1 MKEKANSRLLK
12 ALLKKN
18 FIERTYS
25 YKRKNFDVIGFILR
39 LAIIA
44 MFMAVFIIFFGR
56 FMDIYLSVKQ
66 NGEINETLRIN
77 ELLTAI
83 YTVMILFLTI
93 NAVNQ
98 MNREIFNADDIK
110 TFSAMPIG
118 AKTLF
123 LSKLI
128 IIYLSQLLY
137 STVAVLTINI
147 TAAFHMHLQ
156 PAFFVFTAAAC
167 FFIPLIS
174 IAIGSVFALPLNFL
188 SRFLQ
193 SKFLLNFILVTA
205 IAGFVFYVY
214 SILLGGVKEMLL
226 GDDLRYFFN
235 ESRMNAIARVVAFL
249 YPAKWFADILTG
261 TDYIISSI
269 GIAAVVAVCALL
281 SVIIINS
288 ILRGA
293 LQSRIAGSVKYI
305 KNVKPLSSPKSGFF
319 ALVKKEFLLIFRT
332 PSYTFSYFSV
342 ALIMP
347 LMVYFCMSIGSSLVT
362 TLVALECNV
371 ELALFLTLLFGALTN
386 VFCATNISRDGQMFY
401 VVKAMPFDYK
411 SVFFSKIFLCMVVTV
426 ISQLASVILLLSTG
440 YLGWGESAFIFVVGT
455 LFCFVYICVATRY
468 DFNHARFSTEDDAEI
483 KESDNVVSALIV
495 LGLLSSVLVGGAVF
509 VTRVLMLLFHSAFGF
524 ATYLIAGG
532 AAVVCTVLACLYLVG
547 KLGKKYYEFEGGEL

>member
-1 MKEKANSRLLK
+1 MKEKANLRLIK
-12 ALLKKN
+12 TLLKKH

-66 NGEINETLRIN
+66 DGEINETLRIN

-93 NAVNQ
+93 NAINQ
-98 MNREIFNADDIK
+98 INREIFNADDIK
-110 TFSAMPIG
+110 IFSAMPIG
-118 AKTLF
+118 PKTLF

-128 IIYLSQLLY
+128 VIYLNQLMY
-137 STVAVLTINI
+137 SVVAVLTINI
-147 TAAFHMHLQ
+147 TAAFHMTLQ
-156 PAFFVFTAAAC
+156 PAFFVLTVAAC

-174 IAIGSVFALPLNFL
+174 IAIGSIFALPFNVLA
-188 SRFLQ
+188 RFLQ
-193 SKFLLNFILVTA
+193 SKFLINFILVTA
-205 IAGFVFYVY
+205 IAGFVFYIY

-235 ESRMNAIARVVAFL
+235 EPRMNAIARIVSFL

-261 TDYIISSI
+261 TDYLISSI
-269 GIAAVVAVCALL
+269 GIAAVLVVCAFL

-293 LQSRIAGSVKYI
+293 LQSRVAGSTRYI
-305 KNVKPLSSPKSGFF
+305 KKVKPLSSQKNGFF

-342 ALIMP
+342 
-347 LMVYFCMSIGSSLVT
+347 
-362 TLVALECNV
+362 
-371 ELALFLTLLFGALTN
+371 
-386 VFCATNISRDGQMFY
+386 RR
-401 VVKAMPFDYK
+401 
-411 SVFFSKIFLCMVVTV
+411 
-426 ISQLASVILLLSTG
+426 
-440 YLGWGESAFIFVVGT
+440 W
-455 LFCFVYICVATRY
+455 
-468 DFNHARFSTEDDAEI
+468 
-483 KESDNVVSALIV
+483 
-495 LGLLSSVLVGGAVF
+495 
-509 VTRVLMLLFHSAFGF
+509 
-524 ATYLIAGG
+524 
-532 AAVVCTVLACLYLVG
+532 
-547 KLGKKYYEFEGGEL
+547 